1 MNQTIISD
9 PRQLRDHYGE
19 PSDLVKR
26 KALPRLDK
34 HCRAFIEAAPFLVI
48 ATADG
53 DGRSD
58 ASPRGDAPGF
68 VAMADDRTL
77 LIPDRPG
84 NRRVDTLS
92 NILANPHVGLIF
104 FIPGMNETLRVNGKA
119 EITSDSAVLEPLSV
133 RGKLPVSAIIV
144 HVEEA
149 FLHCAKALIRSDLWN
164 PQKHIE
170 RASFPSLG
178 RMIADQIEG
187 VDAADADQLIQES
200 IEKRLY

>member
-1 MNQTIISD
+1 
-9 PRQLRDHYGE
+9 
-19 PSDLVKR
+19 
-26 KALPRLDK
+26 
-34 HCRAFIEAAPFLVI
+34 
-48 ATADG
+48 
-53 DGRSD
+53 
-58 ASPRGDAPGF
+58 
-68 VAMADDRTL
+68 
-77 LIPDRPG
+77 
-84 NRRVDTLS
+84 
-92 NILANPHVGLIF
+92 
-104 FIPGMNETLRVNGKA
+104 
-119 EITSDSAVLEPLSV
+119 
-133 RGKLPVSAIIV
+133 V